1 METTKPESVK
11 TCSKCEQT
19 KASDMF
25 YTTGNI
31 CKDCNNQRRRNKYKN
46 NEEHRIKAIQQ
57 ATEFK
62 KQKVLIRQQ
71 KLKEYQ
77 EEIGLDNKKC
87 KYCEEIKHKDRFR
100 HNRLKCR
107 DCERDEPLE
116 KLKRIIR
123 SRIFASLKTKSK
135 HTVEYLGCTV
145 NNYIKWLQC
154 NNNNYTLENRGKE
167 WHIDHV
173 IPLSKFNLENEE
185 EQLVAFNWRN
195 TMALSPTENLQ
206 KNNKIIQTQVEQ
218 HYNNLVEYHNK
229 NNIELPQKF
238 IDLFATH
245 SNCGKSLIA

>member
-1 METTKPESVK
+1 MCDTKPMNVK
-11 TCSKCEQT
+11 LCSKCGIT
-19 KASDMF
+19 KDVSLCL
-25 YTTGNI
+25 TTHNV
-31 CKDCNNQRRRNKYKN
+31 CKDCNNQRRRDKYKN
-46 NEEHRIKAIQQ
+46 DEERRKKIIQQ

-100 HNRLKCR
+100 YNRLKCR
-107 DCERDEPLE
+107 DCERDEPLA
-116 KLKRIIR
+116 KLKRLIR
-123 SRIFASLKTKSK
+123 SRIFAALKTKTK
-135 HTVEYLGCTV
+135 HTIEYLGCNVDTYV
-145 NNYIKWLQC
+145 KWLQY
-154 NNNNYTLENRGKE
+154 NDSNYTLENRGKE